1 MLSVALGILAVV
13 LALAGIGE
21 GGGASAAPAVRVVL
35 ARRALAA
42 GQPVR
47 AGDVAMVAVPESA
60 AVRGALGDAASV
72 VGHRPAVPVP
82 AGTMLMAAELAVPSA
97 GADQR
102 DVAVRLDDAAG
113 VPAGDLAQTRADL
126 YLTTPGRAGTTAPLA
141 RDVLVVSAEA
151 RDDATVA
158 TLRVPGP
165 LVRGLIAAEGRGS
178 LRLVVRS

>member
-1 MLSVALGILAVV
+1 MLSGALGVVAVV
-13 LALAGIGE
+13 LALAGIG
-21 GGGASAAPAVRVVL
+21 GGGASATPAVRVVL

-47 AGDVAMVAVPESA
+47 ADDLSMVAVPESA
-60 AVRGALGDAASV
+60 AVRDALGDTGSA
-72 VGHRPAVPVP
+72 VGQRPAVPVP
-82 AGTMLMAAELAVPSA
+82 AGTVLMAAELAVPSA
-97 GADQR
+97 GAEQR

-113 VPAGDLAQTRADL
+113 VPSGDLDETRADL
-126 YLTTPGRAGTTAPLA
+126 YLTTPGRRGTTAPLA

-158 TLRVPGP
+158 TLRVPGR
-165 LVRGLIAAEGRGS
+165 LVRALIAAEGRGS

>member
-47 AGDVAMVAVPESA
+47 ADDVAMVAVPESA

-102 DVAVRLDDAAG
+102 DVAVRLDDPAG
-113 VPAGDLAQTRADL
+113 VPAGD
-126 YLTTPGRAGTTAPLA
+126 LTTPGRAGTTAPLA